1 MGMTPSFGHP
11 TNPPALRKYWC
22 SEVVD
27 FIFIVQKTTRNV
39 QKSNSTTILQSYQ
52 TISRFWAESLDLP
65 QMPAD
70 QLAKKLPP
78 EKRHSSLC
86 ATESISVEVGNAKDL
101 WKISFVFLDHVVF
114 FGAGGGQPVEQC
126 QANRVWD
133 TAARHLYEKP
143 TCQSPRAMQH
153 KVPDPANWPHIPG
166 RHMVA
171 GESFWYHL
179 WLGKRMQKVKTT

>member
-101 WKISFVFLDHVVF
+101 WKISFVFFGSCCFFWGWWGGNLLSNVKQIVF
-114 FGAGGGQPVEQC
+114 GTQRPGTSTRSRPVKAPGPCNIRSPILPTGHTSQGVTWL
-126 QANRVWD
+126 QGNHSGTIYGWANG
-133 TAARHLYEKP
+133 
-143 TCQSPRAMQH
+143 C
-153 KVPDPANWPHIPG
+153 
-166 RHMVA
+166 
-171 GESFWYHL
+171 
-179 WLGKRMQKVKTT
+179 KR

>member
-1 MGMTPSFGHP
+1 MGMTSSFGHP

-22 SEVVD
+22 SEVAD

-78 EKRHSSLC
+78 EKRHRAVRDRINLC
-86 ATESISVEVGNAKDL
+86 GSWECQRFMEDIFRFFLEQIVLSNVKQIVSGGTRRPGTSTRSRPVKAPGPCNIRSPILPTGHISQGVARLQHSGTIYGWAK
-101 WKISFVFLDHVVF
+101 
-114 FGAGGGQPVEQC
+114 G
-126 QANRVWD
+126 
-133 TAARHLYEKP
+133 
-143 TCQSPRAMQH
+143 
-153 KVPDPANWPHIPG
+153 
-166 RHMVA
+166 
-171 GESFWYHL
+171 
-179 WLGKRMQKVKTT
+179 MQKVKTT